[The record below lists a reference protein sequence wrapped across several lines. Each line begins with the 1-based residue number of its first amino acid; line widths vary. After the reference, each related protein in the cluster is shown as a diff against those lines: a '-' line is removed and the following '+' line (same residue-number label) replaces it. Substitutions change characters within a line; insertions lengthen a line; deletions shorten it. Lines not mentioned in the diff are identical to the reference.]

1 MSKLTVLLLAG
12 LLGACSLAPTY
23 EQPPAPIPADY
34 PVVSA
39 PVNPAETVPDWQALF
54 TDPRLRRLIEIGLD
68 QNRDLRMA
76 VLRVEEA
83 RAQYRIQRADLL
95 PNVSVSGSATRQRSP
110 ALGLENTGGLPAQA
124 VSSGSQVTNL
134 YTVGVGLSTYEVDLF
149 GRIRNLRDAALGEYL
164 ALQETRRSVE
174 LSLIAEIATA
184 YTNQRAL
191 RERMAI
197 TRQAYES
204 RQQSLELIHQ
214 RFDYGIG
221 SEPDIAQAQTL
232 LETTAS
238 DLAALE
244 RSIGQADNAMALL
257 LGQPLPHD
265 LPPAL
270 SLERQGLDKPLPTGL
285 PADLLTRRPDIQAA
299 EARLKAS
306 YATIGAAR
314 AAFFPSI
321 SLTGNTGFSSAELSD
336 LFNGGNRSWSFTP
349 QINLPIFTGGRNR
362 AQLEVATLR
371 KEISVAEYE
380 KSIQTAFKEV
390 SDELVARQP
399 LQCQLDAQKR
409 LRDSAARSLVLA
421 QQRYQQGLD
430 EYLTQLDSQRTL
442 YQAENTLIDA
452 RLQLALSQINL
463 FKSLGGGWSR
473 DRP

>member
-1 MSKLTVLLLAG
+1 MSKLPVLLLAG
-12 LLGACSLAPTY
+12 LLGGCSLAPTY

-54 TDPRLRRLIEIGLD
+54 TDPRLRQLIEIGLN

-149 GRIRNLRDAALGEYL
+149 GRVRNLRDAALGEYL
-164 ALQETRRSVE
+164 ALQQTRRSVE

-191 RERMAI
+191 SERIAI

-221 SEPDIAQAQTL
+221 SELDIAQAQTL

-257 LGQPLPHD
+257 IGQPLPHD
-265 LPPAL
+265 LPPFRWKGRGWT
-270 SLERQGLDKPLPTGL
+270 SPYP
-285 PADLLTRRPDIQAA
+285 P
-299 EARLKAS
+299 
-306 YATIGAAR
+306 
-314 AAFFPSI
+314 
-321 SLTGNTGFSSAELSD
+321 GFQ
-336 LFNGGNRSWSFTP
+336 
-349 QINLPIFTGGRNR
+349 QI
-362 AQLEVATLR
+362 
-371 KEISVAEYE
+371 
-380 KSIQTAFKEV
+380 
-390 SDELVARQP
+390 
-399 LQCQLDAQKR
+399 C
-409 LRDSAARSLVLA
+409 
-421 QQRYQQGLD
+421 
-430 EYLTQLDSQRTL
+430 
-442 YQAENTLIDA
+442 
-452 RLQLALSQINL
+452 
-463 FKSLGGGWSR
+463 
-473 DRP
+473 

>member
-1 MSKLTVLLLAG
+1 M
-12 LLGACSLAPTY
+12 
-23 EQPPAPIPADY
+23 
-34 PVVSA
+34 
-39 PVNPAETVPDWQALF
+39 
-54 TDPRLRRLIEIGLD
+54 
-68 QNRDLRMA
+68 
-76 VLRVEEA
+76 
-83 RAQYRIQRADLL
+83 
-95 PNVSVSGSATRQRSP
+95 
-110 ALGLENTGGLPAQA
+110 
-124 VSSGSQVTNL
+124 
-134 YTVGVGLSTYEVDLF
+134 
-149 GRIRNLRDAALGEYL
+149 
-164 ALQETRRSVE
+164 
-174 LSLIAEIATA
+174 
-184 YTNQRAL
+184 
-191 RERMAI
+191 
-197 TRQAYES
+197 
-204 RQQSLELIHQ
+204 
-214 RFDYGIG
+214 
-221 SEPDIAQAQTL
+221 
-232 LETTAS
+232 
-238 DLAALE
+238 
-244 RSIGQADNAMALL
+244 
-257 LGQPLPHD
+257 
-265 LPPAL
+265 
-270 SLERQGLDKPLPTGL
+270 DKPLPTGL

-299 EARLKAS
+299 EARLKAN

-399 LQCQLDAQKR
+399 LQRQLDAQKR

-421 QQRYQQGLD
+421 QQRYQQALD